1 MDECASNIAA
11 PAPCIPR
18 PLIIVDLNG
27 VLLLST
33 HKPHLYPRIK
43 PDGAAR
49 SKKVYFRPH
58 SHDFLRYLFATYRVA
73 VWTSNIKANADAIV
87 ALLFTPEQREQLLF
101 VWARE
106 QCVEGPNYTSFKHLS
121 RIFEQYNDYNMNNV
135 LIVDDSADKIV
146 GPPQCHY
153 HIKSWQPLLK
163 QDDELLSLV
172 SCLNTKKWS
181 ETRTPVALQ

>member
-1 MDECASNIAA
+1 MDERSAPIAA
-11 PAPCIPR
+11 AAPCISR
-18 PLIIVDLNG
+18 PLIVVDLNG

-49 SKKVYFRPH
+49 SKKVYLRPH
-58 SHDFLRYLFATYRVA
+58 SHDFLRYLFANYRVA

-87 ALLFTPEQREQLLF
+87 ALLFTPEQIQQLQF
-101 VWARE
+101 VWTRE

-121 RIFEQYNDYNMNNV
+121 KIFSEQYNATNV

-153 HIKSWQPLLK
+153 HIKSWHPLLK
-163 QDDELLSLV
+163 QDDELLSLI
-172 SCLNTKKWS
+172 SYLNTKSW
-181 ETRTPVALQ
+181 